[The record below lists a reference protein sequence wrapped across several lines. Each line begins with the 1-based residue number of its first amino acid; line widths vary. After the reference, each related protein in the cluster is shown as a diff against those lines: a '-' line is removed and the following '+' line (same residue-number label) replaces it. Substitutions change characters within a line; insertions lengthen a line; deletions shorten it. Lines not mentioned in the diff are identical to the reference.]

1 MNRKSYLQMII
12 TGLIAGG
19 FLTALAFSSNLV
31 STANAIPPQGEEVV
45 AAFAAASS
53 EECMILWRFLL

>member
-53 EECMILWRFLL
+53 ARAGCIWP